1 MVKSISFWSMPPGT
15 DVAGAMRLAKETGFE
30 GIELAVDE
38 TGEFSLDTGADGF
51 ARIRGLA
58 DEIGIKLPTVAT
70 GLGWA
75 YPVIGPDPATCEKGK
90 QVVRKTLEAAQALGA
105 GVILCVPGSVTDA
118 YPYDRACEDLVAAF
132 QALAPEAEARG
143 VVIGLEN
150 VWNKFMLSP
159 VEFAA
164 LVDRIG
170 SPYVQA
176 YFDVGNVVLT
186 GFPDQWIRILG
197 SRIKAVHFK
206 DFKRSIGTIEG
217 FIDLLEGDVPWD
229 RVMAAFKAIG
239 YDGAV
244 TAEMMPPYAHFPER
258 LLEATSQSMDLILSL
273 A

>member
-1 MVKSISFWSMPPGT
+1 MIKSISYWSMPPGT
-15 DVAGAMRLAKETGFE
+15 NVEGGMRLAKKTGFAA
-30 GIELAVDE
+30 IELAIDE
-38 TGEFSLDTGADGF
+38 TGEFSLETTADGF
-51 ARIRGLA
+51 ARIKGLA
-58 DEIGIKLPTVAT
+58 ERIGIKLPTVAT

-75 YPVIGPDPATCEKGK
+75 YPVVGPDPAICDKGK
-90 QVVRKTLEAAQALGA
+90 QVVRKCLEAAQALGA
-105 GVILCVPGSVTDA
+105 GVILCVPGSVTDSFS
-118 YPYDRACEDLVAAF
+118 YDAACEQLVPAF
-132 QALAPEAEARG
+132 QALGDEAADYG

-159 VEFAA
+159 VEFAR
-164 LVDRIG
+164 LIDDIDR
-170 SPYVQA
+170 PCVQA
-176 YFDVGNVVLT
+176 YFDVGNVMLT

-197 SRIKAVHFK
+197 SRIRAVHFK
-206 DFKRSIGTIEG
+206 DFKCSIGTIQG

-258 LLEATSQSMDLILSL
+258 LLEATSQSMDAILTL

>member
-1 MVKSISFWSMPPGT
+1 MIKSISYWSMPPGT
-15 DVAGAMRLAKETGFE
+15 DVEGAMRLAKKTGFA

-38 TGEFSLDTGADGF
+38 AGEFSLETTPDGY

-58 DEIGIKLPTVAT
+58 DEIGIQLPTVAT

-75 YPVIGPDPATCEKGK
+75 YPVVGPDPAICEKGK
-90 QVVRKTLEAAQALGA
+90 QVVRKCLEAAEALGA

-118 YPYDRACEDLVAAF
+118 YAYDVACEQLVTAF
-132 QALAPEAEARG
+132 QELAPEAESRG

-159 VEFAA
+159 VEFAG

-170 SPYVQA
+170 SAYVQA

-229 RVMAAFKAIG
+229 RVMAAFRAIG
-239 YDGAV
+239 YEGAM

-258 LLEATSQSMDLILSL
+258 LLEATSESMDRILSL